1 MLTVLTVAEA
11 KEKILTTASI
21 MQVRGNKIPLIDAV
35 GRVLTRPFIV
45 SDDLPLFNRSTMD
58 GFAVMAK
65 DTFGTTDAMPALL
78 EIAGEVLMGQIPPVP
93 LSPGYAL
100 RISTGGML
108 PDGSDAVVMVEYTEL
123 LGNKTVAIH
132 RAVAPGE
139 NTIIRGEDM
148 KMGETLL
155 SAGHIL
161 RPQDVGALAAL
172 GYTEVDVSDKPRVAI
187 LSTGDEL
194 VMPDQTPKP
203 GQIRDIN
210 SYLLAAMVK
219 QAGGTPTLL
228 GIIPDQADE
237 LLFALKEAR
246 AFDCIILSGGSSAGT
261 RDHTAAAINKLGNP
275 GVLFHGVSM
284 RPGKPLI
291 FGIVDDKPYFGLSGN
306 PTSAMVGF
314 LLFVQPLLLHLAGSR
329 EVPNLLQARVD
340 RNLSSASGREDYF
353 RAVLYDRDGEL
364 WARPLLGQANLI
376 STVVRGN
383 ALLRIPQNSEGIEAG
398 EILEAI
404 LI

>member
-1 MLTVLTVAEA
+1 MLTVLTVSEA
-11 KEKILTTASI
+11 KEKILTTASL
-21 MQVRGNKIPLIDAV
+21 VNLAESKIPLIDAV
-35 GRVLTRPFIV
+35 GRVLARPLIV
-45 SDDLPLFNRSTMD
+45 SDDLPFFNRSTMD
-58 GFAVMAK
+58 GFVVLAK
-65 DTFGTTDAMPALL
+65 DTFGATEAMPALL
-78 EIAGEVLMGQIPPVP
+78 EIAGEVLMGQVSPATIK
-93 LSPGYAL
+93 PGYAL

-108 PDGSDAVVMVEYTEL
+108 PEGSDAVVMVEYTEL
-123 LGNKTVAIH
+123 LGDKTVAIH

-139 NTIIRGEDM
+139 NIITRGDDM
-148 KMGETLL
+148 KADETLL
-155 SAGHIL
+155 PAGHIL
-161 RPQDVGALAAL
+161 RPQDIGALAAF
-172 GYTEVDVSDKPRVAI
+172 GYVEADVADKPRVAI

-194 VMPDQTPKP
+194 VMPDQTPGP

-219 QAGGTPTLL
+219 RAGGTPTLL
-228 GIIPDQADE
+228 GIIPDKADE
-237 LLFALKEAR
+237 LLFALEEAR
-246 AFDCIILSGGSSAGT
+246 VFDCVILSGGSSAGT
-261 RDHTAAAINKLGNP
+261 RDHTAAAINKLGKP

-329 EVPNLLQARVD
+329 EVPNLLRARVD

-353 RAVLYDRDGEL
+353 RAVLYDKEGEL

-376 STVVRGN
+376 STVVRGS
-383 ALLRIPQNSEGIEAG
+383 ALLRIPQNSEGTEAG

>member
-1 MLTVLTVAEA
+1 MLTVLTVSEA
-11 KEKILTTASI
+11 KERIITAASK
-21 MQVRGNKIPLIDAV
+21 MQGREIKIPLIDAV
-35 GRVLTRPFIV
+35 GRALARPLV
-45 SDDLPLFNRSTMD
+45 VPDDLPLFNRSTMD
-58 GFAVMAK
+58 GFAVAAK
-65 DTFGTTDAMPALL
+65 DTFGAAESMPALL
-78 EIAGEVLMGQIPPVP
+78 EIAGEVLMGQASPTTIK
-93 LSPGYAL
+93 PGYAL

-108 PDGSDAVVMVEYTEL
+108 PEGSDAVVMVEYTEL
-123 LGNKTVAIH
+123 LGDKTVAIH

-139 NTIIRGEDM
+139 NIITRGEDM
-148 KMGETLL
+148 KTGETLL
-155 SAGHIL
+155 SAGQIL

-172 GYTEVDVSDKPRVAI
+172 GYVEADVTDKPRVAI

-194 VMPDQTPKP
+194 VMPDQIPGP

-228 GIIPDQADE
+228 GIIPDQADQ
-237 LLFALKEAR
+237 LLSALKGAQ
-246 AFDCIILSGGSSAGT
+246 AFDCVILSGGSSAGT
-261 RDHTAAAINKLGNP
+261 RDHTASAIDKLGEP

-291 FGIVDDKPYFGLSGN
+291 FGIVDNKPYFGLSGN

-314 LLFVQPLLLHLAGSR
+314 ILFVRPLLLHLAGSKD
-329 EVPNLLQARVD
+329 EPNLLRAKVD

-353 RAVLYDRDGEL
+353 RAVLYDKNDEL

-398 EILEAI
+398 ETLEVI